1 MQTNEI
7 LKLMVIVFLLCLSI
21 FLMSSSVYILS
32 KAFGHDIKHVNV
44 HLDSD
49 YIADQVSEALLDT
62 NVASDLDEIKQASN

>member
-7 LKLMVIVFLLCLSI
+7 LKLMGIVFLLCLSF
-21 FLMSSSVYILS
+21 FLMSSSVYILNKTFS
-32 KAFGHDIKHVNV
+32 HDIKHVNV

-62 NVASDLDEIKQASN
+62 NVASDLEEIKQASN

>member
-1 MQTNEI
+1 M
-7 LKLMVIVFLLCLSI
+7 KLMGIVFLLCFSF

-32 KAFGHDIKHVNV
+32 KAFSHDIKHVNV

-62 NVASDLDEIKQASN
+62 NVAGDLEEIKQASN